1 METFLEILKFT
12 VPSVIV
18 MIGMYFLLGEF
29 FNQEDKKREF
39 SLRQELVREHSKIS
53 LPLRLQAYERM
64 VMLMERIH
72 PTSLIQR
79 VRMADMNSGELH
91 LALIRSI
98 REEFEYNISQQI
110 YISKES
116 WLMVNTAKE
125 EMLKLIN
132 LIAAKVPSET
142 NSIELT
148 KTLFDYFVSTNQ
160 EFPSQLAINFL
171 KEDVKHLF

>member
-1 METFLEILKFT
+1 MDTFLEILKFT

-79 VRMADMNSGELH
+79 VRTADMNSGELH